1 MHSYPSLGPYPKLN
15 PCPPAPVDHAPPQ
28 AAAPAPANAP
38 QMPDGAGGAYE
49 PPPPPPGVFAFAS
62 SRGVHVS
69 ADVQQR
75 AAALL
80 AADADADA
88 EAALDAAGAEA
99 EGATV
104 APPPSMFAFA
114 SGRGVILSA
123 AAQQRAAALLA
134 ADTEAD
140 NERASDARGADAAE
154 AAIAPPPGVFAF
166 ASGRCMQVSAAA
178 QQRATALLAA
188 DSIADAEAAADAA
201 GADTEGVIMPPP
213 PGVFAFASGR
223 GVQVSAAAQ
232 YRAAALLAADTDA
245 DAEAG
250 TDDEGMAM
258 APMPG
263 VFAFASGRNVR
274 VSAAA
279 QQRAAALLAADADA
293 EAAPDAPSAGAAGT
307 NAVQLGKFAFASGR
321 SVQVSAAAQH
331 RAADLLAAD
340 AELTGGGGSG
350 GEPAAGAL
358 DFGIEMPSLGDDSA
372 ALALLRAGEE
382 RHAAAAALGSGLL
395 PAPAAAPAGPGAPAG
410 ASPQDADELPPH
422 PAPCSQTEPG
432 AAPTSQPAPAPAPS
446 SQSEGATGLSPATLA
461 APEASPAAA
470 LLRCSADNDAGRT
483 LAASTAA
490 EAGATAGAELGL
502 NAWVAAGDAERAAS
516 NGQGHR
522 GPCPAGPSPR
532 EEALQLP
539 EPLGQAAIAASDG
552 PVDGCRHAAPRL
564 PEPSRQAAPAAGK
577 RVADSG
583 DAEDDKAA
591 MPMLSP
597 TVPTV
602 VESTDAHAEA
612 EAPAD
617 PYSANPVEGGAAP
630 SSPLLLVPLVDKL
643 LQAGAGPSGPMNPD
657 PGRGG
662 AAPPCSSLPPTVPLM
677 DNSEHGATPGLV
689 IPYPGE
695 VGVAVATLPPTMP
708 LAPPAESVSPDAGEG
723 AEAAQPLPGAA
734 ESNALATVPPT
745 LPLAASPDLG
755 VAKGTAHVSP
765 GSPATVSVAS
775 PGAAA
780 KLFGGTRQRR
790 ATPEEKASA
799 AAAPMSPAEPARASA
814 ASPRAPGTERI
825 ASPDLDAS
833 AWAAPVSPGAPAAA
847 SRASPGTSGSLSSQE
862 TQRRPSPDVHA
873 SPPTWTAPAEA
884 GPAAALPH
892 ASPGANGSPSGALTK
907 RMPVPDPG
915 ASAWARAVS
924 PGAAAAAPG
933 ALPGA
938 AGSLSGG
945 KQQRAE
951 GVAASSPGSCHGKR
965 ARLTPCA
972 GPEALS
978 SSPGRPC
985 SARRKGAGTRSPG
998 VNPDRDPVGDAP
1010 AHEACEPTGGARE
1023 AAAPAP
1029 AGLGVGGGSTSDHNP
1044 VNNPM
1049 AQPPAAANCVGWAM
1063 ANGRHRHVDAAKVLA
1078 AARAHFGACPAGG
1091 GASLG
1096 GIAEAAVAVTDPVRD
1111 PRSASTAAR
1120 VHKRAPLAERG
1131 VPGEP
1136 LSPEP
1141 KRRNPGEHVGSAVG
1155 VSGHHADT
1163 GGLSKGASCKYAAG
1177 GVGVPAPAGRGSG
1190 SGDVGRTGSAG
1201 EAGTPDTGALSG
1213 SGPNEG
1219 TARGRRSRRAT
1230 GGLTRSAGGS
1240 TFKAPRRFIS
1250 PMRNRGLAKAR
1261 TLP

>member
-1 MHSYPSLGPYPKLN
+1 M
-15 PCPPAPVDHAPPQ
+15 
-28 AAAPAPANAP
+28 
-38 QMPDGAGGAYE
+38 
-49 PPPPPPGVFAFAS
+49 
-62 SRGVHVS
+62 HVS

-88 EAALDAAGAEA
+88 EAALDATGVEA
-99 EGATV
+99 EGVTV
-104 APPPSMFAFA
+104 APPPGMFAFA

-134 ADTEAD
+134 ADAEAD
-140 NERASDARGADAAE
+140 NERATGGADAAE

-188 DSIADAEAAADAA
+188 DSIADEEAAADAA
-201 GADTEGVIMPPP
+201 GADTEGVIMAPP

-232 YRAAALLAADTDA
+232 CRAAALLAADTDA

-250 TDDEGMAM
+250 ADDEGMTV

-279 QQRAAALLAADADA
+279 QQRAAALLAAEADAD
-293 EAAPDAPSAGAAGT
+293 AAPDAPSADAAGT
-307 NAVQLGKFAFASGR
+307 NAVQQGMFAFARGC
-321 SVQVSAAAQH
+321 SVHIFAAAQH
-331 RAADLLAAD
+331 RAAVLLAAD
-340 AELTGGGGSG
+340 AELAGGGGGG

-372 ALALLRAGEE
+372 ALALLCAGEE
-382 RHAAAAALGSGLL
+382 LHAAAAALGSGLL
-395 PAPAAAPAGPGAPAG
+395 LGSAAAPAGPGAPAV

-446 SQSEGATGLSPATLA
+446 SQPEGAAGLSPATLA

-470 LLRCSADNDAGRT
+470 LLWRSADNDAGRT
-483 LAASTAA
+483 LAEAMAA
-490 EAGATAGAELGL
+490 EAGLTAGAELES

-516 NGQGHR
+516 DGQGHR
-522 GPCPAGPSPR
+522 GPCPAGPSPQ
-532 EEALQLP
+532 EALQLP
-539 EPLGQAAIAASDG
+539 EPPGQAAMAASDG

-577 RVADSG
+577 RVADSADAG
-583 DAEDDKAA
+583 DDEAA

-597 TVPTV
+597 TVPTAD
-602 VESTDAHAEA
+602 EATDAHAEA
-612 EAPAD
+612 EAPAE
-617 PYSANPVEGGAAP
+617 PYSPNPVEGGAAP
-630 SSPLLLVPLVDKL
+630 SSSLLPVPLVDKM
-643 LQAGAGPSGPMNPD
+643 LQAGAGPSGPVNPD

-662 AAPPCSSLPPTVPLM
+662 AAPPCMSLPPTVPLM
-677 DNSEHGATPGLV
+677 DNSEHGATPGQV

-695 VGVAVATLPPTMP
+695 VGAAVATLPPTMP
-708 LAPPAESVSPDAGEG
+708 LALPAEPVSPDAEEG
-723 AEAAQPLPGAA
+723 AEAAQPLMGAA
-734 ESNALATVPPT
+734 ESNALASVPPT

-765 GSPATVSVAS
+765 GLPATASVAS

-780 KLFGGTRQRR
+780 KLFRGTRQRG
-790 ATPEEKASA
+790 ASPEEKASA
-799 AAAPMSPAEPARASA
+799 AAAPMSPAKPARAPA
-814 ASPRAPGTERI
+814 ASPCAPGTERI
-825 ASPDLDAS
+825 ASPDRGAS

-847 SRASPGTSGSLSSQE
+847 PLASPGTAGSLSSQE

-873 SPPTWTAPAEA
+873 SPPTWSAPVEP

-892 ASPGANGSPSGALTK
+892 ASPGANGSPSSALPQ
-907 RMPVPDPG
+907 RVPMPDPD
-915 ASAWARAVS
+915 ASAWAGAVS
-924 PGAAAAAPG
+924 PRAAAASSG

-951 GVAASSPGSCHGKR
+951 GGAASSPGSCRGKR
-965 ARLTPCA
+965 ARVTPCA
-972 GPEALS
+972 APEALS
-978 SSPGRPC
+978 SSPVRPC
-985 SARRKGAGTRSPG
+985 SARKGGAGVAAFRRSPG
-998 VNPDRDPVGDAP
+998 VNPDRDPVGGAP
-1010 AHEACEPTGGARE
+1010 AHEACEPTGGDRE

-1029 AGLGVGGGSTSDHNP
+1029 AGLGVGGGSTSDHAPVDNP
-1044 VNNPM
+1044 V
-1049 AQPPAAANCVGWAM
+1049 AQPPAAATCVGWAM
-1063 ANGRHRHVDAAKVLA
+1063 ASGRHRHVDAAKVIA

-1091 GASLG
+1091 GAGLG
-1096 GIAEAAVAVTDPVRD
+1096 GSAEAAVAVTDPVRD

-1120 VHKRAPLAERG
+1120 MHKRAPLAERG

-1141 KRRNPGEHVGSAVG
+1141 KRRAPGEHGGSAVG
-1155 VSGHHADT
+1155 VSGPPADT
-1163 GGLSKGASCKYAAG
+1163 GGLSKGAPCKVAAG
-1177 GVGVPAPAGRGSG
+1177 GAGVPAPAGRGSG
-1190 SGDVGRTGSAG
+1190 SGDGGRTGSAG
-1201 EAGTPDTGALSG
+1201 EAGTPDAGALSG

-1219 TARGRRSRRAT
+1219 SARGRRSRRAT

-1250 PMRNRGLAKAR
+1250 PMRNRGLAKVR